1 MPRVIGID
9 PGTISLDICGLE
21 DGVVFLDRSFS
32 TSDALAE
39 PHRLVEL
46 IEAAAPLDLVAGP
59 SGYGLP
65 LIRVQDLTEADL
77 RYAYLPDLSRRSAES
92 AKADLSRRSTESA
105 KADLPRR
112 SAESA
117 KADLPRRSAESAV
130 GILGLRA
137 LMRTLARSSVPVMLT
152 PGVVHLPT
160 VPAHRKVNRVDMG
173 TADKVCAV
181 ALAVH
186 DQMGRYRCDPRD
198 VSFMLVELGG
208 AFSAVIAVDG
218 GRIVDGLGGTSGPL
232 GLRAAGALDGEVAF
246 LAGGVTKRHLFAGGV
261 ATIADTPDAPV
272 EALASSTTPRAR
284 LAWDAYLES
293 IVKAVVSLTVSA
305 PAAREV
311 ILSGRVARIP
321 HVRDE
326 LARRIGGPLP
336 DAAIHTLDGFGGA
349 AKQGA
354 QGGAIIADGIVGGR
368 FAAIVET
375 LGIRDASGTIL
386 DHLYVISSS
395 DARARL
401 QLDP

>member
-92 AKADLSRRSTESA
+92 AKADLSRRS
-105 KADLPRR
+105 
-112 SAESA
+112 AESA
-117 KADLPRRSAESAV
+117 G

-186 DQMGRYRCDPRD
+186 
-198 VSFMLVELGG
+198 E
-208 AFSAVIAVDG
+208 
-218 GRIVDGLGGTSGPL
+218 
-232 GLRAAGALDGEVAF
+232 
-246 LAGGVTKRHLFAGGV
+246 
-261 ATIADTPDAPV
+261 
-272 EALASSTTPRAR
+272 EASR
-284 LAWDAYLES
+284 
-293 IVKAVVSLTVSA
+293 
-305 PAAREV
+305 
-311 ILSGRVARIP
+311 
-321 HVRDE
+321 
-326 LARRIGGPLP
+326 
-336 DAAIHTLDGFGGA
+336 
-349 AKQGA
+349 QGCSE
-354 QGGAIIADGIVGGR
+354 R
-368 FAAIVET
+368 
-375 LGIRDASGTIL
+375 
-386 DHLYVISSS
+386 
-395 DARARL
+395 
-401 QLDP
+401 

>member
-1 MPRVIGID
+1 MPRVIGVD
-9 PGTISLDICGLE
+9 PGTISLDVCGLE

-32 TSDALAE
+32 TSDALAD
-39 PHRLVEL
+39 PHRLVDL

-65 LIRVQDLTEADL
+65 LIRAQDLTEADL
-77 RYAYLPDLSRRSAES
+77 RFAYLPDLSRRSAES
-92 AKADLSRRSTESA
+92 AKADLPRGG
-105 KADLPRR
+105 ADG
-112 SAESA
+112 AG
-117 KADLPRRSAESAV
+117 
-130 GILGLRA
+130 GILGLRGLIRA
-137 LMRTLARSSVPVMLT
+137 LGRSSVPVVLT

-186 DQMGRYRCDPRD
+186 DQMRRHACDPRD

-246 LAGGVTKRHLFAGGV
+246 LAGDVTKRHLFAGGV
-261 ATIADTPDAPV
+261 ATIADAPDAPV
-272 EALASSTTPRAR
+272 EALASPTTPRAR
-284 LAWDAYLES
+284 LAWHAYLES
-293 IVKAVVSLTVSA
+293 VVKAVVSLTVSA
-305 PAAREV
+305 PTAREV
-311 ILSGRVARIP
+311 ILSGRVARLP

-336 DAAIHTLDGFGGA
+336 DATIHTLEGLGGT

-354 QGGAIIADGIVGGR
+354 QGAAIIADGIVGGR
-368 FAAIVET
+368 CAAIVEA

-386 DHLYVISSS
+386 DHLYVISPS

>member
-9 PGTISLDICGLE
+9 PGTISLDVCGLE

-32 TSDALAE
+32 TSDALAD
-39 PHRLVEL
+39 PHRLVDL

-65 LIRVQDLTEADL
+65 LIQAQDLTEADL
-77 RYAYLPDLSRRSAES
+77 RYAYLPDLSRRSAEG
-92 AKADLSRRSTESA
+92 AG
-105 KADLPRR
+105 
-112 SAESA
+112 
-117 KADLPRRSAESAV
+117 
-130 GILGLRA
+130 GILGLRR
-137 LMRTLARSSVPVMLT
+137 LMRALARSSAPVALT

-186 DQMGRYRCDPRD
+186 DQMRRHACDPRD

-246 LAGGVTKRHLFAGGV
+246 LAGDVTKRHLFAGGV
-261 ATIADTPDAPV
+261 ATIADAPDAPV
-272 EALASSTTPRAR
+272 EALASPTTPRAR

-293 IVKAVVSLTVSA
+293 VVKGVVSLTVSA
-305 PAAREV
+305 PAVREV
-311 ILSGRVARIP
+311 ILSGRVARMP
-321 HVRDE
+321 HVRGE
-326 LARRIGGPLP
+326 LARRIGRPLP
-336 DAAIHTLDGFGGA
+336 DAAIHTLDGFGVT

-354 QGGAIIADGIVGGR
+354 QGAAIIADGIVGGR
-368 FAAIVET
+368 FAAIVEA

-386 DHLYVISSS
+386 DHVYVISSS